1 MKTLIEIKRNGNKY
15 SVVYQVESEKV
26 VNYAMP
32 AYTTMGMNG
41 KMNKSRVNKVI
52 APTTKKVVNTIEESI
67 EETTAMDLVAQAR
80 RGDMIAQ
87 YNFCNKENWAI
98 LLK

>member
-1 MKTLIEIKRNGNKY
+1 MKTLIEIKRNGDKY

-26 VNYAMP
+26 VNHALP
-32 AYTTMGMNG
+32 VYTAMGMNG
-41 KMNKSRVNKVI
+41 KINKSGV
-52 APTTKKVVNTIEESI
+52 KKVVYSSVEKVVKTVEEAI

-80 RGDMIAQ
+80 RGDMVAQ
-87 YNFCNKENWAI
+87 YNVCNKENWAI